1 MSSSSFKLKNLL
13 AGFSITDDVY
23 KGIVG
28 QLAGHGLS
36 YGKAVA
42 SGRTLNLT
50 STDLMWIAFSLGSE
64 AVIMYDMVQQIPYNE
79 IIVPAG
85 LQVGI
90 PYMYQDGYRNM
101 ITRLMEGD
109 ISQALDNPTYM
120 GTIGSVLA
128 KNLL

>member
-1 MSSSSFKLKNLL
+1 MSMLRTLFS
-13 AGFSITDDVY
+13 GFSITDDVY

-36 YGKAVA
+36 YGKAVM
-42 SGRTLNLT
+42 SQGTISLT

-64 AVIMYDMVQQIPYNE
+64 AVIMYDVVKYIPLNE

-85 LQVGI
+85 LQVGV
-90 PYMYQDGYRNM
+90 PYMYQDGYKDM
-101 ITRLMEGD
+101 INRLMQGD
-109 ISQALDNPTYM
+109 LSKALDNPTYM
-120 GTIGSVLA
+120 GTIGSVIA